1 MAVALIKV
9 PTNLYPVSLSGK
21 ALEVEAWCEQN
32 IGLYDA
38 GWYWVA
44 AFDDFILLR
53 INDEDNAIMF
63 KLAFQL

>member
-1 MAVALIKV
+1 MPLIKV
-9 PTNLYPVSLSGK
+9 PTELYPVSLSGK
-21 ALEVEAWCEQN
+21 ALEVESWCEQH
-32 IGLYDA
+32 IGLYSD